1 MCNSLWGQIYSS
13 ELKGR
18 LLTLHY
24 ITSLRAPVG
33 PLFSSPNTPVLNLI
47 SSVSEFSPCLMLFEG
62 FSSVTVKVII
72 QTEALST
79 SFGNSQQ
86 LRCGCFGRSL
96 IKTWKSNSL
105 EFQNNSS
112 SAAISCYLGKIW
124 TENETR
130 QLLKKTFK
138 LPTCIWGQ
146 WKHRVV
152 LCRPRLLP
160 VGSGS
165 DQGGLAVLCL
175 WDWLPVIVNLS
186 PMLCNGC
193 ECLCVWASKRYRVLG
208 VSSKF
213 YNSR

>member
-79 SFGNSQQ
+79 CFGNSQQ

-130 QLLKKTFK
+130 QLLKKT
-138 LPTCIWGQ
+138 
-146 WKHRVV
+146 
-152 LCRPRLLP
+152 LC
-160 VGSGS
+160 VYEDSGS
-165 DQGGLAVLCL
+165 TEWYYVGLDFCL
-175 WDWLPVIVNLS
+175 LDRVQTREGWRFCVCGIGFLWL
-186 PMLCNGC
+186 
-193 ECLCVWASKRYRVLG
+193 
-208 VSSKF
+208 
-213 YNSR
+213 

>member
-79 SFGNSQQ
+79 CFGNSQQ

-124 TENETR
+124 TENETL

-138 LPTCIWGQ
+138 LPTCV
-146 WKHRVV
+146 RVYMRTV
-152 LCRPRLLP
+152 EAQ
-160 VGSGS
+160 SG
-165 DQGGLAVLCL
+165 
-175 WDWLPVIVNLS
+175 I
-186 PMLCNGC
+186 M
-193 ECLCVWASKRYRVLG
+193 
-208 VSSKF
+208 
-213 YNSR
+213 

>member
-79 SFGNSQQ
+79 CFGNSQQ

-112 SAAISCYLGKIW
+112 SAAISYLGKIW

-138 LPTCIWGQ
+138 LPTCI
-146 WKHRVV
+146 RVYMRTVEAQSV

-193 ECLCVWASKRYRVLG
+193 ECLCVWASKR
-208 VSSKF
+208 
-213 YNSR
+213 